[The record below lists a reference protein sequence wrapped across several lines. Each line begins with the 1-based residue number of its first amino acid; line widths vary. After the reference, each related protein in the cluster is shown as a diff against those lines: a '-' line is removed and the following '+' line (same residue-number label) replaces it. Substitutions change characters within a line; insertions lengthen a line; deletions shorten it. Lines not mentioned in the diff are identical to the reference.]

1 MTSNA
6 RSQALPDVPAV
17 GEFVPGYEA
26 IVWNGV
32 VAPKKTSAMIIDQ
45 LNSAITASLADA
57 WVQAQFANV
66 GSIPKSMTPG
76 EFGKFVAED
85 TAKWGKVIRAAN
97 ITVE

>member
-1 MTSNA
+1 M
-6 RSQALPDVPAV
+6 
-17 GEFVPGYEA
+17 
-26 IVWNGV
+26 WNGV

-57 WVQAQFANV
+57 WVQA
-66 GSIPKSMTPG
+66 PD